1 MNKIMSVLV
10 AVCLFS
16 FNSLV
21 WSQSKQIFCEG
32 EVLTQVVGPV
42 ETTKS
47 NKSKFFI
54 VKLDKGRDSVINE
67 KDLFGVCES
76 VDSSL
81 QAECLCLTSS
91 EEIKCEATL
100 RDVSDLGGGTTI
112 MKSYILNRIS
122 GIAKSSMV
130 SNTAESITIESG
142 SYTCKL
148 LTQDKPAF

>member
-1 MNKIMSVLV
+1 MNKIMLALV
-10 AVCLFS
+10 TVCLLS

-32 EVLTQVVGPV
+32 DVLTQVVGPV

-54 VKLDKGRDSVINE
+54 VKLDKGRDSVINQKE
-67 KDLFGVCES
+67 LFGVCES

-81 QAECLCLTSS
+81 QAECLCSTSS
-91 EEIKCEATL
+91 EEIKCEARL
-100 RDVSDLGGGTTI
+100 RDVSDIGGGMTI

-122 GIAKSSMV
+122 GTAKSSMV
-130 SNTAESITIESG
+130 SNTAEGITMESG
-142 SYTCKL
+142 TYTCKL
-148 LTQDKPAF
+148 LRQDKPAF